1 MRAQVISRSAGRSAI
16 AAAAYRAGERLRDD
30 RTGQMHDYSRKAY
43 VEHREIM
50 APETAPEWMRD
61 RAALWSGVEAAEKRK
76 DAQLA
81 REVHFALPRELDRGE
96 RVELIRDFCQREF
109 VARGMIAD
117 VAIHNPSGRDGG
129 EQPHAHVMLTTRV
142 LTGDGFGPKDREWN
156 DKALYEGW
164 REGWAEHANLALERK
179 GSRERIDH
187 RSFAERGIDREPEP
201 KLGPKAAR
209 LERDEMRAAA
219 NENRSFAPVTER
231 GAEWERVRARNRV
244 RDQVRGQ
251 LELGLRELREV
262 AERVLGQARER
273 LEAAWQGMER
283 AVASVRE
290 RFASG
295 RADGAAGDGVDG
307 AAGDGVRV
315 DGVPVPVRAPERERA
330 PPQERAER
338 TPAEPSRTAPPSRER
353 LLGRE
358 EPTRDDADRDKAA
371 GEGRA
376 SGTGERDAAPSGKP
390 DQAQRDALL
399 GKTPRAARPRD
410 ICERDK
416 GPALPD
422 AARPGPAMPGAAGRD
437 ALLGKLPLPPGRVVP
452 TLADLLG
459 RGPAKPAPQ
468 RPGRDRGGD
477 RDRDR

>member
-1 MRAQVISRSAGRSAI
+1 MAIFHMRAQVISRSAGRSAI
-16 AAAAYRAGERLRDD
+16 AAAAYRAGERLRDE

-50 APETAPEWMRD
+50 APETAPAWMQD

-81 REVHFALPRELDRGE
+81 REVHFALPRELDRME

-142 LTGDGFGPKDREWN
+142 LTGEGFGAKDRDWN

-164 REGWAEHANLALERK
+164 RAGWAEHANRALERV

-209 LERDEMRAAA
+209 LERAETRAAA
-219 NENRSFAPVTER
+219 NENRPAAPVTER
-231 GAEWERVRARNRV
+231 GAEWEGVRERNRV

-273 LEAAWQGMER
+273 LEAAWQRMER

-290 RFASG
+290 RFAGG
-295 RADGAAGDGVDG
+295 RADGARVDG
-307 AAGDGVRV
+307 AVGDGARA
-315 DGVPVPVRAPERERA
+315 DGVPVP
-330 PPQERAER
+330 ER
-338 TPAEPSRTAPPSRER
+338 TPAEPSRAEPPSRDK
-353 LLGRE
+353 LLGRDG
-358 EPTRDDADRDKAA
+358 TARDDRDHGKAA
-371 GEGRA
+371 GDGSGRDA
-376 SGTGERDAAPSGKP
+376 GQPGKPGPAAPSP
-390 DQAQRDALL
+390 AERDALL
-399 GKTPRAARPRD
+399 GKVPGDVRQRET
-410 ICERDK
+410 
-416 GPALPD
+416 GLPAPS
-422 AARPGPAMPGAAGRD
+422 APAGRE
-437 ALLGKLPLPPGRVVP
+437 ALLGKAPLPTP
-452 TLADLLG
+452 TRLIPSPADLLG
-459 RGPAKPAPQ
+459 RKPLQNTPQ
-468 RPGRDRGGD
+468 PPGRDKGGG
-477 RDRDR
+477 RER

>member
-1 MRAQVISRSAGRSAI
+1 MAIFHMRAQVISRSAGRSAI

-50 APETAPEWMRD
+50 APETAPAWMQD

-81 REVHFALPRELDRGE
+81 REVHFALPRELDRME

-117 VAIHNPSGRDGG
+117 IAIHNPSGRDGG

-142 LTGDGFGPKDREWN
+142 LTGEGFGAKDRDWN

-164 REGWAEHANLALERK
+164 RSGWAEHANRALERV

-201 KLGPKAAR
+201 KLGPKASR
-209 LERDEMRAAA
+209 LERAETRAAA
-219 NENRSFAPVTER
+219 NENRPVAAVTER
-231 GAEWERVRARNRV
+231 GAEWQKVRERNRI

-262 AERVLGQARER
+262 AERVLGQAREQ

-283 AVASVRE
+283 AVAVVRE
-290 RFASG
+290 RFAGG
-295 RADGAAGDGVDG
+295 RVDG
-307 AAGDGVRV
+307 AAGNGAHA
-315 DGVPVPVRAPERERA
+315 DGVPVP
-330 PPQERAER
+330 ER
-338 TPAEPSRTAPPSRER
+338 TPAEPSRADPPSRDK
-353 LLGRE
+353 LLGRDA
-358 EPTRDDADRDKAA
+358 TARDGRDHGKAA
-371 GEGRA
+371 GDGSGRDA
-376 SGTGERDAAPSGKP
+376 GQLGKPGQAAPSP
-390 DQAQRDALL
+390 TERDALL
-399 GKTPRAARPRD
+399 GKVPGDARQP
-410 ICERDK
+410 ES
-416 GPALPD
+416 GLPAP
-422 AARPGPAMPGAAGRD
+422 PAPAGRE
-437 ALLGKLPLPPGRVVP
+437 ALLGKAPLPTP
-452 TLADLLG
+452 TRLIPTPADLLG
-459 RGPAKPAPQ
+459 RKPLQNTPQ
-468 RPGRDRGGD
+468 PPGRDKGEGRE
-477 RDRDR
+477 R